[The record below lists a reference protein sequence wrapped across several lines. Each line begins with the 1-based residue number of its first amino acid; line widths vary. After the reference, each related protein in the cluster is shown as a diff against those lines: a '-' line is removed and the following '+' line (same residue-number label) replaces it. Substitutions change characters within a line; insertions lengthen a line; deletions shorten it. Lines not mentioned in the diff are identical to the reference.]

1 MGYAST
7 SIVVYGVK
15 IGEDVAKK
23 IYEEEFDK
31 NEGMFKD
38 DNFYN
43 GIYFRKLPIGNGNIN
58 GHQQLTPV
66 TPYKHHG
73 EGTDSFVFYPKMWAG
88 EADSRVDCLIYEP
101 MKQHY
106 LGIFIGSNGYA
117 YNDKILHLIRKPP
130 KEAIKNFE
138 DCLRSLMNKYR
149 IIEEPEVRVINQV
162 W

>member
-15 IGEDVAKK
+15 ISEDIAKK
-23 IYEEEFDK
+23 IYTEEFDK

-43 GIYFRKLPIGNGNIN
+43 GIYFRKLPMSNIN
-58 GHQQLTPV
+58 SNQQLTPV
-66 TPYKHHG
+66 TPYKHHD

-88 EADSRVDCLIYEP
+88 EADSRVDSLIYEP

-138 DCLRSLMNKYR
+138 DSLRPLMSKYR
-149 IIEEPEVRVINQV
+149 IIEEPEVRVISQV